1 MAQLGTL
8 LQSPVRTMASLEGLG
23 RFSSNLTYIVG
34 RIQFCFVFQ
43 AVGQG
48 PFSTS
53 LPCGTFHRAAYSM
66 ATGFPQSMPSNSQRW
81 GARQM
86 SQSFCNLILQVTALL
101 SYSNNQKFCSHKVH
115 PSLKGER
122 ITQGHEYQQERINRA
137 NLKGCLGSS
146 LVVYW
151 SGFGA
156 FTGVDQVR
164 SLVRELKSC
173 KPKCS

>member
-1 MAQLGTL
+1 M
-8 LQSPVRTMASLEGLG
+8 VSLEDLG

-66 ATGFPQSMPSNSQRW
+66 ATGFPQSTPSKSQRW

-86 SQSFCNLILQVTALL
+86 SQSFCNLILQVTALWIPARKDQQSQSKRL
-101 SYSNNQKFCSHKVH
+101 PREFPSGLLVRIWCFHWCGLGSIPGQGTEILQAKAQLKKKKAISIH
-115 PSLKGER
+115 PSIHPCLKIFEAKV
-122 ITQGHEYQQERINRA
+122 NRTISR
-137 NLKGCLGSS
+137 N
-146 LVVYW
+146 
-151 SGFGA
+151 
-156 FTGVDQVR
+156 
-164 SLVRELKSC
+164 
-173 KPKCS
+173 